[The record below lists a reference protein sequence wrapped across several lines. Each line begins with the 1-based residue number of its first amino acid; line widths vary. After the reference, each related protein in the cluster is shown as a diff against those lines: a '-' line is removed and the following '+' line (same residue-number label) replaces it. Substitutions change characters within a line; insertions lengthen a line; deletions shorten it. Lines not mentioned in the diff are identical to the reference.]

1 MDPFAKV
8 KLLISIELIQVILSL
23 NIEGSMKE
31 DSNNP
36 SNKSDLLNE
45 LGFVIDILVQELLG
59 VWISS
64 EDQMIKSINSYIS
77 MHPSYGAEDIM
88 TIAKSTLTDISLS
101 SAEMLLALKMPL
113 LVIFNNKD
121 TEISSS
127 VIDSINKIIAFAKTQ
142 MNYTDKLE
150 IVKKVFPNI
159 FIAKELIP
167 EILINI
173 YQQMQYPSD
182 FCFDTEDE
190 DEAIEIEVSH
200 NFHSNRQYY
209 IIMRYLRLGIV

>member
-36 SNKSDLLNE
+36 NKSDLLNE

-77 MHPSYGAEDIM
+77 MHPSYGADDIM

-101 SAEMLLALKMPL
+101 SSEMLLALKMPL

-127 VIDSINKIIAFAKTQ
+127 VIDSINKIIGFAKTQ
-142 MNYTDKLE
+142 MNYMDKLE

-167 EILINI
+167 EILINL

-190 DEAIEIEVSH
+190 DEAIVIEVSG
-200 NFHSNRQYY
+200 
-209 IIMRYLRLGIV
+209 L